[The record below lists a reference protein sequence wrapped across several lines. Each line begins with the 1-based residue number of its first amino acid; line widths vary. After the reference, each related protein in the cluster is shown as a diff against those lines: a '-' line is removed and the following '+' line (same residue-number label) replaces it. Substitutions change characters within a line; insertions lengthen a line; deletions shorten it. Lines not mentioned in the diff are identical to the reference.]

1 VEENGQQAFRR
12 PGLEDAPPPDPEL
25 DDLPF

>member
-1 VEENGQQAFRR
+1 VAENGQKAIVNPQ
-12 PGLEDAPPPDPEL
+12 LEDAPSPSPEL